1 MQSVMTSEQLIAA
14 ILFLMTR
21 YSLNQ
26 EVSIAKMIETH
37 LSMLISHPENQS
49 ELMQEV
55 SIKLQEKWQAISDYQ
70 EFNLKLVG

>member
-26 EVSIAKMIETH
+26 EVSIAKMIECH
-37 LSMLISHPENQS
+37 LSMLVNHPDNQS

-55 SIKLQEKWQAISDYQ
+55 SMKLQDKWQAISDYQ
-70 EFNLKLVG
+70 EFNIELVG